1 LLCAYIK
8 MTETNDKPIILASRS
23 PRRSVLLREAGI
35 AFEAV
40 PPKYQ
45 EPDPAGWQLGPE
57 AYAES
62 VSQSKALSVAG
73 DYPDRVILGADT
85 IVALG
90 NEIVGKPADLDD
102 ARTILQKLFGTTHQV
117 MTGVTI
123 YQPAAQRCITRHAVT
138 TATMRAMS
146 DEELN
151 AYLAGGE
158 WKHKAGAYGIQ
169 DSGDAFVTIAKGSF
183 SNVVGL
189 PVELVLDM
197 LAEFGIG
204 RNRAGEGARCGT

>member
-1 LLCAYIK
+1 LLCVYIK

-35 AFEAV
+35 TFEAV
-40 PPKYQ
+40 PPKYH
-45 EPDPAGWQLGPE
+45 EPNPTGWRLGPQD
-57 AYAES
+57 YAES
-62 VSQSKALSVAG
+62 VSHSKALSVAG
-73 DYPDRVILGADT
+73 DYPDRVILAADT
-85 IVALG
+85 LVALG
-90 NEIVGKPADLDD
+90 GEIIGKPADQDD
-102 ARTILQKLFGTTHQV
+102 AQAILRRLFGTTHQV

-138 TATMRAMS
+138 TATMRPMS
-146 DEELN
+146 DEQLD

-158 WKHKAGAYGIQ
+158 WENKAGAYGIQ
-169 DSGDAFVTIAKGSF
+169 GSADAFVTIVEGSF

-204 RNRAGEGARCGT
+204 PNRAGEGARCGT